1 MRAGPFAA
9 GQKPEYERQR
19 YLALLGL
26 RDVPAVARDLDTASE
41 PLMWRSGRTR
51 GHRSVAVLPFANLSA
66 DPENVK
72 LAMCMIVLGI
82 IATATPT
89 VKRCA

>member
-1 MRAGPFAA
+1 
-9 GQKPEYERQR
+9 
-19 YLALLGL
+19 
-26 RDVPAVARDLDTASE
+26 
-41 PLMWRSGRTR
+41 
-51 GHRSVAVLPFANLSA
+51 VLPFANLSA